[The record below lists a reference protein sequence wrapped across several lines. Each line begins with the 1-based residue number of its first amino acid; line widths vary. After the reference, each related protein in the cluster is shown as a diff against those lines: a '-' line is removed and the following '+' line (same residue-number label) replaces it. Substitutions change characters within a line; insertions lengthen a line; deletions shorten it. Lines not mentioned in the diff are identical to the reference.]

1 MKSIKEFSPFPETI
15 FVAVVFFL
23 GGHFINKYILNE
35 WLIPSVL
42 FVAATSLSLRP
53 LIASIS
59 ESAKSA
65 QTSADHIAHRL
76 RVAFVEGY
84 FWGLC
89 MVLWT
94 VDGYSALFPYVLIWT
109 VAGALFGTII
119 YWQSIKSIP
128 ITNERGQL
136 WTGEFKRIMIG
147 LGAAYFILL
156 SAGLTWVQ
164 DQVALKRAVWI
175 ALLVIIATSA
185 NALRVGGHLR
195 RLNAAAL
202 VIAALC
208 ATVAVYI

>member
-1 MKSIKEFSPFPETI
+1 MKSIKAFSPFPETL

-23 GGHFINKYILNE
+23 GGHFINKYILDE

-59 ESAKSA
+59 EGAKSA
-65 QTSADHIAHRL
+65 QTSADYIPHRL
-76 RVAFVEGY
+76 RGAFVEGY

-89 MVLWT
+89 MFLWT

-119 YWQSIKSIP
+119 YWQSIKSAPIP
-128 ITNERGQL
+128 VERGQL
-136 WTGEFKRIMIG
+136 WTGEFKRIAIG
-147 LGAAYFILL
+147 FGAAYFILL

-164 DQVALKRAVWI
+164 DQESLKRAVWI
-175 ALLVIIATSA
+175 GMIVIISTSA
-185 NALRVGGHLR
+185 NALRSRGGLR
-195 RLNAAAL
+195 GLNTAAL
-202 VIAALC
+202 VAAALC
-208 ATVAVYI
+208 AFGAVYI